1 MAPLQIEQLPEQWR
15 ECRWHQNGNLFAS
28 ILESH
33 LPEVQGI
40 IANLRR
46 DATLKRVDLKTLATL
61 REWRRAVSTALGSAM
76 AYPYCDVPQNIE
88 NMKQERDNALRDLG
102 QAQGVIARLQ
112 TRLSAQEWRTDHWH
126 NIAVKADAARDAA
139 LQEHA
144 LMMQDAN
151 STVETYRAR
160 VNVLVRER
168 AAARRTLIA
177 LQRVAWEVV
186 DSLPERALAIFSL
199 SKWIKKLAARLPA
212 VEGQKP

>member
-40 IANLRR
+40 IAN
-46 DATLKRVDLKTLATL
+46 
-61 REWRRAVSTALGSAM
+61 
-76 AYPYCDVPQNIE
+76 
-88 NMKQERDNALRDLG
+88 
-102 QAQGVIARLQ
+102 LQ

-177 LQRVAWEVV
+177 LQKVAREVV
-186 DSLPERALAIFSL
+186 DSLPEGALAIFSL